1 MLAGLLQ
8 LIVMM
13 VGEIVVLVAVAL
25 SSVFVEIDFVLLV
38 PLVKLVVE
46 LVVVY
51 QNHFCLV
58 LTVHL
63 VWAN

>member
-1 MLAGLLQ
+1 
-8 LIVMM
+8 M
-13 VGEIVVLVAVAL
+13 VGEIVVPVAVAL

-63 VWAN
+63 VGAN